1 MDTTHDDINGESSDR
16 RASQQAQ
23 TAIASRRIRLSRAD
37 VLAWAQSMIN
47 QQTQNQPPNDTRSP
61 TSGQR

>member
-23 TAIASRRIRLSRAD
+23 MAKARRRMSLSRAE
-37 VLAWAQSMIN
+37 VLAWAQSMIT
-47 QQTQNQPPNDTRSP
+47 QQTQNQPPNDTRTP
-61 TSGQR
+61 TRRQQ